1 MTLQR
6 NFTNGDGEQMNKQV
20 STCLKISAAS
30 TLFYVPPTGPNS
42 SLWIQMRQILL
53 WVSLSAKN
61 SLMDDTQLLSTHVHS
76 SQQKRIT
83 TSMIKKWQPSS
94 TDSNVAAHTFSVLII
109 QLWSTQTIKTYNTSA
124 NHKKLRATKPDGW
137 SSSKISTIV

>member
-83 TSMIKKWQPSS
+83 TSMIKTPRAKS
-94 TDSNVAAHTFSVLII
+94 DASV
-109 QLWSTQTIKTYNTSA
+109 SIKN
-124 NHKKLRATKPDGW
+124 
-137 SSSKISTIV
+137 